1 MSVDPAGA
9 QPHHAVAALRERGLV
24 YESEGAV
31 WLRTT
36 DFGDDKDRVMIR
48 ADGVPTYFAADA
60 AYYLSKKDRG
70 FDEKIYLLGADHHGY
85 VNRLKAIAAA
95 AGAALGLLLCAA
107 ALAGF
112 GYLDALR
119 VARSRAT

>member
-1 MSVDPAGA
+1 MTHTALPLTDVS
-9 QPHHAVAALRERGLV
+9 AATCGTV
-24 YESEGAV
+24 GAV
-31 WLRTT
+31 M
-36 DFGDDKDRVMIR
+36 DRS
-48 ADGVPTYFAADA
+48 AA
-60 AYYLSKKDRG
+60 
-70 FDEKIYLLGADHHGY
+70 E
-85 VNRLKAIAAA
+85 

>member
-1 MSVDPAGA
+1 MRVQPRSCQA
-9 QPHHAVAALRERGLV
+9 Q
-24 YESEGAV
+24 
-31 WLRTT
+31 T
-36 DFGDDKDRVMIR
+36 
-48 ADGVPTYFAADA
+48 
-60 AYYLSKKDRG
+60 
-70 FDEKIYLLGADHHGY
+70 
-85 VNRLKAIAAA
+85 AAA

>member
-1 MSVDPAGA
+1 MSVDDQA
-9 QPHHAVAALRERGLV
+9 QVKLRELEREASAKTALYQTFLTRSGEAAERQQIDATDV
-24 YESEGAV
+24 RVISPAV
-31 WLRTT
+31 EP
-36 DFGDDKDRVMIR
+36 IR
-48 ADGVPTYFAADA
+48 PTWPP
-60 AYYLSKKDRG
+60 RP
-70 FDEKIYLLGADHHGY
+70 I
-85 VNRLKAIAAA
+85 IAAA